1 MVCFDD
7 SELETIYTIMLSY
20 GLTDSALSI
29 TRIIDQSYYFCHQC
43 QRLIRLEYSE
53 QHLQEHDD

>member
-7 SELETIYTIMLSY
+7 NQLETIYTIMLSY

-29 TRIIDQSYYFCHQC
+29 IRIIDQSHYFCHQC